1 MSRTYKQWLLFS
13 AVFFASLAA
22 ADQELPLLTEP
33 AVYVSCISCH
43 GPDGLGSEAI
53 HAPPI
58 AGQRAAYLEAQL
70 LAFRSGERG
79 GHNANVWARQMALMA
94 RPLSDS
100 DISSLAFFLS
110 RQPTWTAP
118 AVKVDQ
124 APTGFAACGSCH
136 GEKPSASGDLD
147 VPQLWGMPSEYLF
160 RQLVA
165 YRDGTRGQRS
175 SEGSPNVM
183 SQIMNTSMTDKMLSE
198 FADYLASGVLSSA
211 AATAA
216 TNEKQK

>member
-1 MSRTYKQWLLFS
+1 MCRNYKQLLLLGV
-13 AVFFASLAA
+13 VFLSSLAV
-22 ADQELPLLTEP
+22 ADQELPPLTEP
-33 AVYVSCISCH
+33 AVYISCISCH

-79 GHNANVWARQMALMA
+79 GHNADIWARQMALMA
-94 RPLSDS
+94 KPLSDS

-110 RQPTWTAP
+110 QQPRWAVP
-118 AVKVDQ
+118 AVKADQ
-124 APTGFAACGSCH
+124 TPTGFAVCGSCH
-136 GEKPSASGDLD
+136 GEKPSAAGDLD
-147 VPQLWGMPSEYLF
+147 VPQVWGMPSEYLF
-160 RQLVA
+160 RQLIA
-165 YRDGTRGQRS
+165 YRDGIRGHRA

-183 SQIMNTSMTDKMLSE
+183 SQIMNSSMTDKMLSD
-198 FADYLASGVLSSA
+198 FADYLASGVVSSA

>member
-1 MSRTYKQWLLFS
+1 MCRNYKQLLFLGG
-13 AVFFASLAA
+13 VFLSSLAV
-22 ADQELPLLTEP
+22 ADQELPPLTEP
-33 AVYVSCISCH
+33 AVYISCISCH

-79 GHNANVWARQMALMA
+79 GHNADIWARQMALMSK
-94 RPLSDS
+94 PLSDS
-100 DISSLAFFLS
+100 DISSLAVFLS

-124 APTGFAACGSCH
+124 APIGFAVCGSCH
-136 GEKPSASGDLD
+136 GEKPSAAGDLD
-147 VPQLWGMPSEYLF
+147 VPQVWGMPSEYLF
-160 RQLVA
+160 RQLIA
-165 YRDGTRGQRS
+165 YRDGIRGHRA

-183 SQIMNTSMTDKMLSE
+183 SQIMNSSMTDKMLSE

>member
-1 MSRTYKQWLLFS
+1 MCRNYKQLLFLGG
-13 AVFFASLAA
+13 VFLSSLAV
-22 ADQELPLLTEP
+22 ADQELPPLTEP
-33 AVYVSCISCH
+33 AVYISCISCH

-79 GHNANVWARQMALMA
+79 GHNADIWARQMALMSK
-94 RPLSDS
+94 PLSDS

-110 RQPTWTAP
+110 QQPRWAVP
-118 AVKVDQ
+118 AVKADQ
-124 APTGFAACGSCH
+124 TPTGFAVCGNCH
-136 GEKPSASGDLD
+136 GEKPSAAGDLD
-147 VPQLWGMPSEYLF
+147 VPQVWGMPSEYLF
-160 RQLVA
+160 RQLIA
-165 YRDGTRGQRS
+165 YRDGIRGHRA

-183 SQIMNTSMTDKMLSE
+183 SQIMNSSMTDKMLSE

>member
-13 AVFFASLAA
+13 AVFLSSLVV
-22 ADQELPLLTEP
+22 ADQELPPLTEP

-70 LAFRSGERG
+70 LAFSSGERG
-79 GHNANVWARQMALMA
+79 AHNADIWARQMALMA
-94 RPLSDS
+94 KPLSDS

-110 RQPTWTAP
+110 RQRGWAVP
-118 AVKVDQ
+118 AVKADQ
-124 APTGFAACGSCH
+124 PPTGFAVCGSCH
-136 GEKPSASGDLD
+136 GEKPSSAEDLD
-147 VPQLWGMPSEYLF
+147 VPQVWGMPSEYLF

-165 YRDGTRGQRS
+165 YRDGTRGQRA
-175 SEGSPNVM
+175 SEGPSNVM
-183 SQIMNTSMTDKMLSE
+183 SQIMNSSMTDKVLSE

>member
-1 MSRTYKQWLLFS
+1 MCRNYKQLLLLGG
-13 AVFFASLAA
+13 VFLSSLAV
-22 ADQELPLLTEP
+22 ADQELAPLTEP
-33 AVYVSCISCH
+33 AVYISCISCH

-79 GHNANVWARQMALMA
+79 GHNADIWARQMALMSK
-94 RPLSDS
+94 PLADS

-110 RQPTWTAP
+110 QQPRWAVP
-118 AVKVDQ
+118 AVKADQ
-124 APTGFAACGSCH
+124 TPTGFTVCGSCH
-136 GEKPSASGDLD
+136 GEKPSAAGDLD
-147 VPQLWGMPSEYLF
+147 VPQVWGMPSEYLF
-160 RQLVA
+160 RQLIA
-165 YRDGTRGQRS
+165 YRDGIRGHRA

-183 SQIMNTSMTDKMLSE
+183 SQIMNSSMTDKMLSD
-198 FADYLASGVLSSA
+198 FADYLASGVVSSA

>member
-13 AVFFASLAA
+13 AVFLSSLVV
-22 ADQELPLLTEP
+22 ADQELPPLTES

-70 LAFRSGERG
+70 LAFKSGERG
-79 GHNANVWARQMALMA
+79 GHNADIWARQMALMA

-100 DISSLAFFLS
+100 DISSLVFFLS

-124 APTGFAACGSCH
+124 GTDRICRVRELSWRKTKCGWR
-136 GEKPSASGDLD
+136 SGC
-147 VPQLWGMPSEYLF
+147 P
-160 RQLVA
+160 A
-165 YRDGTRGQRS
+165 
-175 SEGSPNVM
+175 
-183 SQIMNTSMTDKMLSE
+183 
-198 FADYLASGVLSSA
+198 GVGYA
-211 AATAA
+211 I
-216 TNEKQK
+216 

>member
-1 MSRTYKQWLLFS
+1 MCRNYKQLLFLGG
-13 AVFFASLAA
+13 VFLSSLAV
-22 ADQELPLLTEP
+22 ADQELPPLTEP
-33 AVYVSCISCH
+33 AVYISCISCH

-79 GHNANVWARQMALMA
+79 GHNADIWARQMALMSK
-94 RPLSDS
+94 PLSGS
-100 DISSLAFFLS
+100 DISSLAVFLS

-124 APTGFAACGSCH
+124 APTGFAVCGSCH
-136 GEKPSASGDLD
+136 GEKPSAAGDLD
-147 VPQLWGMPSEYLF
+147 VPQVWGMPSEYLF
-160 RQLVA
+160 RQLIA
-165 YRDGTRGQRS
+165 YRDGIRGHRA

-183 SQIMNTSMTDKMLSE
+183 SQIMNSSMTDKMLSE

>member
-1 MSRTYKQWLLFS
+1 MCRNYKQLLFLGG
-13 AVFFASLAA
+13 VFLSSLAV
-22 ADQELPLLTEP
+22 ADQELPPLTEP
-33 AVYVSCISCH
+33 AVYISCISCH

-79 GHNANVWARQMALMA
+79 GHNADIWARQMALMSN
-94 RPLSDS
+94 PLSDS

-110 RQPTWTAP
+110 QQPRWAVP
-118 AVKVDQ
+118 AVKADQ
-124 APTGFAACGSCH
+124 TPTGFAVCGSCH
-136 GEKPSASGDLD
+136 GEKPSAAGDLD
-147 VPQLWGMPSEYLF
+147 VPQVWGMPSEYLF
-160 RQLVA
+160 RQLIA
-165 YRDGTRGQRS
+165 YRDGIRGHRA

-183 SQIMNTSMTDKMLSE
+183 SQIMNSSMTDKMLSE